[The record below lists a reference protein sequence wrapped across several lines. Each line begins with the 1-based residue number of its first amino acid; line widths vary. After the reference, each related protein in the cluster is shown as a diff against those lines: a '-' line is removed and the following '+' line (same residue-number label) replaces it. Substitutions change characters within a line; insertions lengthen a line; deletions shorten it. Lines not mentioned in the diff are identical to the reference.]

1 MKYAIGIVTCDR
13 PEFCK
18 NLLDSLPQLDNVFVE
33 NTGNNLFVHKD
44 VEIHKFQTKTPVV
57 FGKNALFRR
66 ILAETDAEYIFI
78 LEDDIVISDKT
89 VFDKYIETSEKT
101 GIQHMNFG
109 FSQKENLD
117 ENGNPLYKKIVD
129 YPNGAKIVL
138 THNILGAF
146 SMYTRECLEKV
157 GIMNELYNENSFE
170 HVEFTHRIALAG
182 FAGYFWNFEDVYGSW
197 DMISNQGTFN
207 DTTIR
212 HDPMYI
218 QAMRRALV
226 TFHKQYGYNLLEIFH
241 VDEQTV
247 LNKLRV
253 IYSTKRSVTT

>member
-33 NTGNNLFVHKD
+33 NTGNNLFVYKD

-157 GIMNELYNENSFE
+157 GIMNELYNECCFE
-170 HVEFTHRIALAG
+170 HVQHTYVILQAG
-182 FAGYFWNFEDVYGSW
+182 FHPPFWNFVDVFGSW
-197 DMISNQGTFN
+197 NMIHNQGTFEN
-207 DTTIR
+207 TTIR
-212 HDPMYI
+212 NNVDYA
-218 QAMRRALV
+218 QAMRRALEL
-226 TFHKQYGYNLLEIFH
+226 FRKEHGINLLEIYVH
-241 VDEQTV
+241 NEKYV
-247 LNKLRV
+247 LDSLRK
-253 IYSTKRSVTT
+253 IYENRTTA